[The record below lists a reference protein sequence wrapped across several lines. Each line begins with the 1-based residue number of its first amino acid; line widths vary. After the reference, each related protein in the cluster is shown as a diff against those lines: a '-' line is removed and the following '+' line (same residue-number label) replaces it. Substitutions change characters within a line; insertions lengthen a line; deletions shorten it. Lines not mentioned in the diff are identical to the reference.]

1 MWKKSDSS
9 AIYKTVIPLI
19 EDSMKALEKKMEV
32 KFKTF
37 IFLFVNHF
45 LFINYRM

>member
-1 MWKKSDSS
+1 MLMWKKSDSS

-32 KFKTF
+32 KIKKFMF
-37 IFLFVNHF
+37 VFLNHF
-45 LFINYRM
+45 CL